1 MDYIAAI
8 NKLAIAMINAN
19 RTIFNGPQIR
29 EMCRMVSP
37 AITENQVTQMMT
49 HIKTDSRFR
58 IQKVGARKIY
68 YSYRGEL

>member
-1 MDYIAAI
+1 
-8 NKLAIAMINAN
+8 MINAN